1 MSRCG
6 LSRIALLAL
15 ILICTPRNVSAHA
28 GEEHAQAPSATSGA
42 IGSLEVQ
49 VMAEARENLGLE
61 IAAAELRPIATTL
74 TVIGE
79 IAAAPD
85 RAGTVASRIAGRV
98 VSVAVAEGD
107 PVRRGQ
113 SLVEVES
120 LLLGDPPPRVRYTS
134 PLDGLVID
142 RHVVAGDSVEPN
154 THLLEV
160 ADLREVLAVGRLF
173 EGQISR
179 VAVGQ
184 SVQIG
189 VPSFP
194 AGTFSG
200 VVARVGGAL
209 DPVTRSLPV
218 YVRVANAEGQLRPGM
233 RAELAIVTSATGAAL
248 AVPRSAVLGDFGAL
262 FVFRERSDDPTRFE
276 RVAVV
281 TGASDTEWVEIIEGA
296 LPGDRVVTSGN
307 YSLQFL
313 SPVDTKG
320 DAGDAQH
327 APAIEPA
334 VPRTSKL
341 AVLGSV
347 AVALVVSGVALRL
360 ALRAR
365 RGRS

>member
-1 MSRCG
+1 MSNRAFPW
-6 LSRIALLAL
+6 IAMLAL
-15 ILICTPRNVSAHA
+15 AVAAAPEPVSAH
-28 GEEHAQAPSATSGA
+28 GGHAEAPSAAGGA
-42 IGSLEVQ
+42 VGSQEVQ
-49 VMAEARENLGLE
+49 VTAEARANLGLE
-61 IAAAELRPIATTL
+61 VAAAELRPIATTL

-107 PVRRGQ
+107 AVRRGQ
-113 SLVEVES
+113 TVVEIES
-120 LLLGDPPPRVRYTS
+120 LLLGDPPPRARYAS
-134 PLDGLVID
+134 PLDGVVID
-142 RHVVAGDSVEPN
+142 RHVVTGDSVEPN

-173 EGQISR
+173 EGQIGR

-184 SVQIG
+184 SVQIA

-194 AGTFSG
+194 AGAFTG
-200 VVARVGGAL
+200 VVERVGGAL
-209 DPVTRSLPV
+209 DATTRSLPV
-218 YVRVANAEGQLRPGM
+218 YVRVHNAQGQLRPGM
-233 RAELAIVTSATGAAL
+233 RAELAIVTNASDAAL

-262 FVFRERSDDPTRFE
+262 FVFREQEDDPTRFE

-281 TGASDTEWVEIIEGA
+281 TGATDAGWIEVIEGL

-313 SPVDTKG
+313 SPDDAKG
-320 DAGDAQH
+320 DEGDAQH
-327 APAIEPA
+327 AAVVEPA
-334 VPRTSKL
+334 APRVSKFI
-341 AVLGSV
+341 VLGGIAATV
-347 AVALVVSGVALRL
+347 VLAGVMLRFAVRS
-360 ALRAR
+360 R